1 MFGELNDEVKEIARS
16 KLQFQQWLEKL
27 ENHIITAKIT
37 ISYNE
42 GKNYSIASYKNA
54 EQIWL
59 SLKSIKKLI
68 LKQNKRAINSE
79 SSIEKEVKVCKRAL
93 MMKIIIKI
101 EVKNDSRWYFYISDT
116 IKYLS
121 KFL

>member
-37 ISYNE
+37 ISYHE

-93 MMKIIIKI
+93 MIWWK
-101 EVKNDSRWYFYISDT
+101 
-116 IKYLS
+116 
-121 KFL
+121 